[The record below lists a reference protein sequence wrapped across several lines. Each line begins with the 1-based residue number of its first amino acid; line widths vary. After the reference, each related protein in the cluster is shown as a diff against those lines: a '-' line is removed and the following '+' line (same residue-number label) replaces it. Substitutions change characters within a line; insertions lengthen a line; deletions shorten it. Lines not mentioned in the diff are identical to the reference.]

1 MAASSAA
8 ESTAHMLRLVLTC
21 RKITAEVMIPRT
33 GAIVAMAS
41 SGEQEFVQQHRA
53 RLFSRFPRSRSIWD
67 ARDAA
72 RVGEKLGLRLRGA
85 GVDVVEVDLDLE
97 LSRPPHYRRPLASL
111 FLSVQ
116 QAGVRVAGADKLKWP

>member
-1 MAASSAA
+1 MASSS
-8 ESTAHMLRLVLTC
+8 STPHILKLVLSC
-21 RKITAEVMIPRT
+21 RKITAEVTIPRT

-41 SGEQEFVQQHRA
+41 SGEQEFAQQYRA
-53 RLFSRFPRSRSIWD
+53 RLLSRFPRSRSLWD

-85 GVDVVEVDLDLE
+85 GIDAVEVDLDLE

-116 QAGVRVAGADKLKWP
+116 EAGIRVAGADKLKWP